1 MKYSHIKGL
10 IPILL
15 AIAAAVVL
23 YLWTN
28 ERPGAQLSY
37 RLPGADNA
45 PPAKARTAEAQPLRG
60 KLVVSDGV
68 ASQLPGS
75 WPRFR
80 GVNFDN
86 IAKVDVELAKSW
98 PKAGPPVLWSIDVG
112 EGYAG
117 AVVLNGRV
125 YLIDYDKANAAD
137 AVRCLSLADGRE
149 IWRYSYPVK
158 VKRNHGMSRTVPAVT
173 EKHLVTIGPK
183 CQVTCLDAATGE
195 FHWMLDLVNQ
205 FGSTVPPW
213 YAGQCPLID
222 NGRVILAPG
231 GDALLVAVDCN
242 SGGVIWKGANPRGWK
257 MTHSSI
263 VPAEFAG
270 KKMYVYCGSG
280 GVAGVSAGDGSILW
294 DTAEWKIRIANI
306 PSPLVAGEGLIF
318 LSGGYNSGSMMLQ
331 LHKQSEDI
339 TAETAFKL
347 APEVF
352 GSPQHTPILYEG
364 YIYGVRPDGQ
374 LCCLDRT
381 GKIIWTSGSAH
392 KFGLGP
398 YMIINGLIYL
408 LNDTGTLTL
417 TRATPD
423 GYEQLARAKVLD
435 GPESWGPMAV
445 AEGRLIVRDLNRMIC
460 LDIAAR

>member
-1 MKYSHIKGL
+1 MKYSGIKGL

-23 YLWTN
+23 YVWTN
-28 ERPGAQLSY
+28 ERPGGQLSY

-45 PPAKARTAEAQPLRG
+45 PPAKERTAEAQPLRG

-68 ASQLPGS
+68 ASQLPGG

-80 GVNFDN
+80 GANFDN
-86 IAKVDVELAKSW
+86 IAKVDVELARSW
-98 PKAGPPVLWSIDVG
+98 PKTGPPVLWSIDVG

-117 AVVLNGRV
+117 VVVLNGRV

-137 AVRCLSLADGRE
+137 AIRCLSLADGRE
-149 IWRYSYPVK
+149 IWRYSYPIK

-173 EKHLVTIGPK
+173 DKYLVTIGPK
-183 CQVTCLDAATGE
+183 CHVTCLEAATGE

-213 YAGQCPLID
+213 YAGQCPVID

-231 GDALLVAVDCN
+231 GEALMIAVDCN
-242 SGGVIWKGANPRGWK
+242 SGEVIWKSANPRDWK

-280 GVAGVSAGDGSILW
+280 GVAGVSVGDGSLLW
-294 DTAEWKIRIANI
+294 DSTEWKIRIANI
-306 PSPLVAGEGLIF
+306 PSPLVIGKGLIF
-318 LSGGYNSGSMMLQ
+318 LSGGYNSGSMMLR

-374 LCCLDRT
+374 LCCLDGT
-381 GKIIWTSGSAH
+381 GKIIWTSSSAH

-408 LNDTGTLTL
+408 MNDSGTMTL
-417 TRATPD
+417 AKATPG
-423 GYEQLARAKVLD
+423 GYEQLAEARVLD
-435 GPESWGPMAV
+435 GPESWGAMAV

-460 LDIAAR
+460 LDIAVQ